1 MMKKK
6 QNILVKSSM
15 SRQQE
20 HKVIEYNKEIIIS
33 IGTMTKK
40 ITSKAFLNAIKVLV
54 TPWEKGFSC
63 GIVMDS
69 KNVMTTEEYE
79 LCSTIARGM
88 IKMATTDPHS
98 TFLWGLRGFAD
109 DKKQNKEDL
118 TINSIAEFDSEDN
131 VIDFLEFLKQKR
143 DKELN

>member
-1 MMKKK
+1 MKEKDK
-6 QNILVKSSM
+6 
-15 SRQQE
+15 
-20 HKVIEYNKEIIIS
+20 
-33 IGTMTKK
+33 TML
-40 ITSKAFLNAIKVLV
+40 INSIKVLV
-54 TPWEKGFSC
+54 SPWEKGFTC
-63 GIVMDS
+63 GIIMDS
-69 KNVMTTEEYE
+69 KSKMTTEEYE

>member
-1 MMKKK
+1 MP
-6 QNILVKSSM
+6 
-15 SRQQE
+15 
-20 HKVIEYNKEIIIS
+20 
-33 IGTMTKK
+33 KK
-40 ITSKAFLNAIKVLV
+40 IDKEAFKNAIKVLV
-54 TPWEKGFSC
+54 TPWEKGFTC

-69 KNVMTTEEYE
+69 TTKLTTEEYE

-109 DKKQNKEDL
+109 DKKQNKGDL

>member
-1 MMKKK
+1 MP
-6 QNILVKSSM
+6 
-15 SRQQE
+15 
-20 HKVIEYNKEIIIS
+20 
-33 IGTMTKK
+33 KK
-40 ITSKAFLNAIKVLV
+40 IDKEAFKNAIKVLV
-54 TPWEKGFSC
+54 TPWEKGFTC

-69 KNVMTTEEYE
+69 TTKLTTEEYE

-98 TFLWGLRGFAD
+98 TFLWGLRGLAD
-109 DKKQNKEDL
+109 DKKQNKDGL
-118 TINSIAEFDSEDN
+118 SINSIAEFDDEDN